1 MKEIKILIVDDD
13 ITFALMLKTWL
24 QKKGFLVETA
34 TSVSAA
40 KQCLND
46 SRFSLVLTDMR
57 LPDADG
63 IVLLQWL
70 GLANLDIPV
79 IVMTSFAEIQNAV
92 NSMKLGAFDY
102 LSKPINPNELMTKIT
117 EALKAK
123 SEKKAA
129 PKPEEPEE
137 PVAAPGFIEGN
148 SDLSKQLYQYVNLV
162 APTNMSVL
170 IRGESGTGKEH
181 IAHLIHERSKR
192 KGKPFIAIDCGS
204 IPTELAASEFF
215 GHVKGSFTGAMT
227 DKVGAFEAA
236 NGGTLFLDE
245 IGNLNYET
253 QMHLLR
259 ALQERKVKRVGSTK
273 EVDIDIRLVAA
284 TNEDLEV
291 AISNGSFRNDLYH
304 RISEFTIQMP
314 ELRDLRQDIML
325 YANFFLDVA
334 NRELNKNI
342 VGFDKR
348 VTEIFQ
354 NYDWPGNLRQ
364 MKNTVMRATLLSQ
377 GDYIQFDV
385 LPREMLDGN
394 RTEERSTLLRDP
406 NDERARIVN
415 ALRSCGGNKSMAA
428 KMLGVDRKTL
438 YNKLKAL
445 NIEQ

>member
-1 MKEIKILIVDDD
+1 M
-13 ITFALMLKTWL
+13 
-24 QKKGFLVETA
+24 
-34 TSVSAA
+34 
-40 KQCLND
+40 
-46 SRFSLVLTDMR
+46 
-57 LPDADG
+57 
-63 IVLLQWL
+63 
-70 GLANLDIPV
+70 
-79 IVMTSFAEIQNAV
+79 
-92 NSMKLGAFDY
+92 
-102 LSKPINPNELMTKIT
+102 
-117 EALKAK
+117 
-123 SEKKAA
+123 
-129 PKPEEPEE
+129 
-137 PVAAPGFIEGN
+137 
-148 SDLSKQLYQYVNLV
+148 
-162 APTNMSVL
+162 
-170 IRGESGTGKEH
+170 
-181 IAHLIHERSKR
+181 IHERSKR

-291 AISNGSFRNDLYH
+291 AISNGTFRNDLYH